1 MENIKISTIWE
12 TYRKMHYPQEVAA
25 TVTPVGDSPI
35 STEVSTIEN
44 AVTIK
49 EGNNNAF
56 YLTISVI
63 VVVGLAAFFIL
74 KQSNKKKK
82 DQSQLDH
89 SNLMQPAQ

>member
-1 MENIKISTIWE
+1 MENIKISPIWE
-12 TYRKMHYPQEVAA
+12 TYVLMHYPQAVAA
-25 TVTPVGDSPI
+25 TVTPVVDSPI
-35 STEVSTIEN
+35 STEVSTMEN

-56 YLTISVI
+56 FLTISVV

-82 DQSQLDH
+82 DQYQH